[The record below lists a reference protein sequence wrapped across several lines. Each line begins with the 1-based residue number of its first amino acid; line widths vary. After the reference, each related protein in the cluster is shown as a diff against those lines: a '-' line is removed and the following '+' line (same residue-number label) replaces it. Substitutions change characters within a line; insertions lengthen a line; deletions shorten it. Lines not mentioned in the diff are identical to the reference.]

1 MRTSSL
7 PSLILGSL
15 LLGAGPVTALDPPV
29 RQARPA
35 AAAAYASAGDAMRTA
50 ARDLTAGDTVGAIQA
65 LEFAAKQGNPLAL
78 WKLGRMHA
86 SGEGVPPDDLKAFEY
101 FSKIV
106 DDYSDDGADS
116 PHATVVGNAFVALG
130 TYFLEGI
137 KGTYVKP
144 NPARAHEMF
153 HNGASYFGNSNAQ
166 YNLARLYLEG
176 VGVAQDAR
184 QAARWL
190 NLAAEKGHAPA
201 QALLGHL
208 LVNGQGGIPRQR
220 ALGLMWL
227 TLAREAAAS
236 AKDRWISELY
246 EKGAEGASESDRQRA
261 LSYVEQF
268 QKRKR

>member
-1 MRTSSL
+1 MRISSVT
-7 PSLILGSL
+7 L
-15 LLGAGPVTALDPPV
+15 LALGALLTGAGHGYTLDAPV
-29 RQARPA
+29 RQVRPQA
-35 AAAAYASAGDAMRTA
+35 PKYASANDAMRTA
-50 ARDLTAGDTVGAIQA
+50 ARELNAGDTAGALHA

-86 SGEGVPPDDLKAFEY
+86 TGDGVPLDELKAFEC
-101 FSKIV
+101 FSKIA
-106 DDYSDDGADS
+106 DGFWDGGPDS

-144 NPARAHEMF
+144 NAAKAHEMF
-153 HNGASYFGNSNAQ
+153 HNAAVYFGNSNAQ

-176 VGVAQDAR
+176 AGVRQDAR

-190 NLAAEKGHAPA
+190 NLAAEKGHAPS

-208 LVNGQGGIPRQR
+208 LINGQGIPRQR

-227 TLAREAAAS
+227 TLARESAAS
-236 AKDRWISELY
+236 TKDKWISDLY

-268 QKRKR
+268 HKRKR

>member
-1 MRTSSL
+1 MRISSVT
-7 PSLILGSL
+7 ILA
-15 LLGAGPVTALDPPV
+15 LGALLTGTGPGFALDAPV
-29 RQARPA
+29 RQVRPQA
-35 AAAAYASAGDAMRTA
+35 PKYASTYDAMRTA
-50 ARDLTAGDTVGAIQA
+50 ARDLDAGDTAGAIQA
-65 LEFAAKQGNPLAL
+65 LEFAAKQGNAIAL
-78 WKLGRMHA
+78 WKLGRMYA
-86 SGEGVPPDDLKAFEY
+86 TGDGVPLDELRAFEC

-106 DDYSDDGADS
+106 DGYADEGSDS
-116 PHATVVGNAFVALG
+116 RHATVVGNAFVALG

-137 KGTYVKP
+137 NGSYVKP
-144 NPARAHEMF
+144 NAAKAHEMF
-153 HNGASYFGNSNAQ
+153 HNGAAYFGNSNAQ

-176 VGVAQDAR
+176 TGVRQDAR

-190 NLAAEKGHAPA
+190 HLAAEKGHAPA

-208 LVNGQGGIPRQR
+208 LINGQPGIPRQR

-236 AKDRWISELY
+236 GKDKWISDLY

-268 QKRKR
+268 HKRKR